1 MKRFRGAGKRIRAPK
16 KRNGCTTPGLALWH
30 SINPFRKMLMN
41 NEAINNE
48 EIIESMRKG
57 INRARRVAQRSLEI
71 ANCVD
76 PDELLPDAKE
86 EFYDIRSSMREIV
99 RVTEPDFLKKMEN
112 RVRRLDRPLSV
123 GEILALLGEL
133 DFES

>member
-1 MKRFRGAGKRIRAPK
+1 
-16 KRNGCTTPGLALWH
+16 
-30 SINPFRKMLMN
+30 MLM
-41 NEAINNE
+41 NNE

-71 ANCVD
+71 ANCVE